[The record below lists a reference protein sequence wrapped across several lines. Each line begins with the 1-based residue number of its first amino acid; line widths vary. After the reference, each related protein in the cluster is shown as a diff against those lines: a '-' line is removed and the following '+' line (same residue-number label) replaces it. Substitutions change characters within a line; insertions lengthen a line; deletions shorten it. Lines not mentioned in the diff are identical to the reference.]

1 MLTKD
6 QEKSRLDI
14 TCTKYFLSLYE
25 EDLDEFMCRVA
36 NEDETWVHHF
46 DHE

>member
-6 QEKSRLDI
+6 QEKSRLNI
-14 TCTKYFLSLYE
+14 TKYFLSLYE
-25 EDLDEFMCRVA
+25 DDLEESMRRVA
-36 NEDETWVHHF
+36 NEDETWVHQF